1 MKKIEK
7 LDLSV
12 QQTYVVSNIEIT
24 PDVPL
29 NNFLQRI
36 EDKLNE
42 IIEEL
47 NKNARL

>member
-7 LDLSV
+7 LDLGV
-12 QQTYVVSNIEIT
+12 KQTYVVSNIEIT

-42 IIEEL
+42 IVEAL
-47 NKNARL
+47 GGGKN